1 MANAAMVELTPA
13 QISVLECLAASG
25 FRITRLPLYENAIV
39 VVAGNCAALLGT
51 DANSRLRLLAPPS
64 FRIENNLAVR
74 VTRGA
79 KDFFVWKKKELEAT
93 SARLQELEQFTAT
106 IKRILG
112 ESSTS

>member
-1 MANAAMVELTPA
+1 MVELTPA
-13 QISVLECLAASG
+13 QISVLESLAASG
-25 FRITRLPLYENAIV
+25 FQITRLPLYENAIA
-39 VVAGNCAALLGT
+39 VVAGNCAALLGA

-64 FRIENNLAVR
+64 FRIGNNLAVR

-79 KDFFVWKKKELEAT
+79 RDFFVWRKKELEAT

>member
-1 MANAAMVELTPA
+1 MAEAAMVELTPA
-13 QISVLECLAASG
+13 QISVLERLAASG
-25 FRITRLPLYENAIV
+25 FQIISLPLYENAIV
-39 VVAGNCAALLGT
+39 VVAGNCAALLGA
-51 DANSRLRLLAPPS
+51 DANSGLRLLAPPS

-74 VTRGA
+74 VTRGG

-112 ESSTS
+112 ESSPS